1 MNRRTLFHSVLVFFF
16 LLLLPLFVPR
26 FYVYT
31 LATIFVMGLVA
42 MSLNLVLGY
51 GGIYQLHHAVFYGV
65 GAYSIALI
73 LSKTHLPVW
82 VAFLAGPLAA
92 SALSFLMGLICIRLS
107 RLYFGMLQI
116 SLGSLVWAI
125 AVKWYTFTGGDN
137 GIHGIPVPGIL
148 GSINGAYYFV
158 LMVAAVS
165 ALAMY
170 LIVKSP
176 FGATLQAVRDNPAR
190 SEAVGVNVVHLQLA
204 GLVLAGFFSGIAGD
218 LFVVLEGSVFPDLM
232 FWTLSLEIMIMC
244 LLGGMYTFMG
254 PVLGAAIII
263 ILRITVGSLTEYWTF
278 VMGIVLMLLIFFLP
292 QGVLGYIEER
302 WRTRREG
309 TARKELTHASG

>member
-1 MNRRTLFHSVLVFFF
+1 MNRKVILRSLLALVILF
-16 LLLLPLFVPR
+16 LLPLLVQR

-31 LATIFVMGLVA
+31 MGTIFVMGLLA
-42 MSLNLVLGY
+42 MSLNLALGY
-51 GGIYQLHHAVFYGV
+51 GGLYQLHHAVFYGM
-65 GAYSIALI
+65 GAYTIALI
-73 LSKTHLPVW
+73 FTKTHLPVW
-82 VAFLAGPLAA
+82 VGFTAGPLAA
-92 SALSFLMGLICIRLS
+92 ALLSLFMGLICIRLS

-148 GSINGAYYFV
+148 SSINGAYYFV
-158 LMVAAVS
+158 LIVS
-165 ALAMY
+165 ALCAIAMY

-190 SEAVGVNVVHLQLA
+190 SEAIGVNVANHQLA

-218 LFVVLEGSVFPDLM
+218 LFVVLEGSVYPDLM

-244 LLGGMYTFMG
+244 LLGGMYTFLG

-263 ILRITVGSLTEYWTF
+263 ALRISVGTLTEYWTF
-278 VMGIVLMLLIFFLP
+278 VMGIV
-292 QGVLGYIEER
+292 
-302 WRTRREG
+302 
-309 TARKELTHASG
+309 